1 MAKVKTYNLADE
13 KKINDLM
20 VKLKISRDEAIDI
33 VNSDKEIE
41 GGADPFELTAEQ
53 KKVEKKMR
61 NSAGKK
67 VDAYGKTTER
77 KRKEDA
83 DKRKLI
89 ELLTES
95 LSQIDVNATVTNPER
110 QLDFVYNQRNFR
122 IVLSAPRGSKEKE

>member
-1 MAKVKTYNLADE
+1 MAKVKTYNLNDE

-20 VKLKISRDEAIDI
+20 VKLSISRDEAIDI
-33 VNSDKEIE
+33 VNADKEIDK
-41 GGADPFELTAEQ
+41 GADLFELTAEQ

-89 ELLTES
+89 EIIKES
-95 LSQIDVNATVTNPER
+95 LAQMDVNADVTNPER
-110 QLDFVYNQRNFR
+110 QLDFVYNDRNFR
-122 IVLSAPRGSKEKE
+122 IVLSAPRGSKKE